1 VKVFL
6 LKPADRWYDEYEG
19 FVAVAE
25 SEEDALKMVM
35 DNYSIFKHQL
45 PITID
50 EVNLHEAGIIL
61 EAFNA
66 G

>member
-1 VKVFL
+1 

-35 DNYSIFKHQL
+35 DNYNIYKHQF
-45 PITID
+45 PIYID
-50 EVNLHEAGIIL
+50 EINLQEAGVIL